1 MEGAV
6 PMSNLHGTIG
16 FASILGP
23 RCLIIVAVISVSNP
37 RAFTRTGLKIMKES
51 RRIVPYVVRLVHFG
65 LTWLKNLLNNV
76 LLELL
81 SYSNYSCSRDLSF
94 SLFQLSSRSADCH
107 CNLFHVLVI
116 LYLFFTMESIGNF
129 WTIVLSLELLY
140 PTIKLPFLTLSRCF
154 RAIYLVLIL
163 LPNRLCYSSL
173 FVV

>member
-1 MEGAV
+1 M
-6 PMSNLHGTIG
+6 
-16 FASILGP
+16 
-23 RCLIIVAVISVSNP
+23 
-37 RAFTRTGLKIMKES
+37 
-51 RRIVPYVVRLVHFG
+51 VRLVHFG
-65 LTWLKNLLNNV
+65 LTWLQNLLNNV

-140 PTIKLPFLTLSRCF
+140 PTIKLSFLTLSIGRD
-154 RAIYLVLIL
+154 VLPWRRTDHWWRKRNQVSRDNETCGESFGEIQQRSETFGTVRRTQKKHSEIREKRSTENAYWKTL
-163 LPNRLCYSSL
+163 ETSSS
-173 FVV
+173 